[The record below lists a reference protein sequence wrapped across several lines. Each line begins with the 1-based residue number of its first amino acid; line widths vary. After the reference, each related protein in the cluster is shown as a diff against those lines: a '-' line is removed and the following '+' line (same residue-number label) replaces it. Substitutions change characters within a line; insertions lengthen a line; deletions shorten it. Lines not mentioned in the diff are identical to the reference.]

1 MNPISEATL
10 GAVHG
15 SLKTSYQPLD
25 NVKLVVKHSKP
36 VNEEVRGA
44 RSRNISKIFIQ
55 ANEERFCSQV
65 KIYKV
70 QEQWLDT
77 FIMVV

>member
-1 MNPISEATL
+1 MKRLKDTELMKEEIPKVNGVNVMQGESISEATL

-15 SLKTSYQPLD
+15 SIKNKLD

-44 RSRNISKIFIQ
+44 RSRNTSKIFHT
-55 ANEERFCSQV
+55 S
-65 KIYKV
+65 K
-70 QEQWLDT
+70 
-77 FIMVV
+77 